1 MTSSYAAMTLPVTP
15 NSAEDRPAGEKDG
28 EVVAVAA
35 IPPSCSHICN
45 LTRPEFCDSFLN
57 GLR

>member
-1 MTSSYAAMTLPVTP
+1 MTSSYVAMTLPVTP
-15 NSAEDRPAGEKDG
+15 NSAEDRPAGESD
-28 EVVAVAA
+28 VVAVAA